1 MGLQTTNVSD
11 VESIDRVSCRR
22 QARLCVLIHNPS
34 DFLHVQ
40 TSPDGADQ
48 NVVGALRLKGAL
60 NRAALQDALRLVM
73 CRHDALRARFVHAA
87 DGAWQQVTLTACL
100 MTALHAQCL
109 HARICCI
116 CESSLYLAGA
126 QWHMGFECSQL
137 KP

>member
-1 MGLQTTNVSD
+1 M
-11 VESIDRVSCRR
+11 
-22 QARLCVLIHNPS
+22 
-34 DFLHVQ
+34 Q

-60 NRAALQDALRLVM
+60 NQAALQDALHLVM

-100 MTALHAQCL
+100 MTALHARCL
-109 HARICCI
+109 T
-116 CESSLYLAGA
+116 LASAAYASQAFNCAGV
-126 QWHMGFECSQL
+126 QWHMGIECSQL